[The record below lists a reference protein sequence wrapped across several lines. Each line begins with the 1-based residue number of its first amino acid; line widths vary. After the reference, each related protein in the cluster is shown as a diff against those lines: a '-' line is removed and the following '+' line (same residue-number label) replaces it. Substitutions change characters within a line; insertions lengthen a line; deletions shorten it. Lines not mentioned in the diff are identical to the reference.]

1 MLKGILY
8 EVEIQE
14 PTNSGEYSTRKIFDN
29 EQEARDYIN
38 SVLANYD
45 KDEIEDHPEVTNEWE
60 ASGPNWGILECYVTD
75 WEIITLSKI
84 DNDYKEDK

>member
-1 MLKGILY
+1 MLKGTLY

-45 KDEIEDHPEVTNEWE
+45 KDEIEDHSKIANEWE
-60 ASGPNWGILECYVTD
+60 ASGPNWEILECYVTN
-75 WEIITLSKI
+75 WETITLSKI
-84 DNDYKEDK
+84 NNDYKEE